1 MNIDIISV
9 GKLKEDYLK
18 SGINE
23 FLKRMNTYAK
33 ISITEIPDE
42 KAPENMSDAELERV
56 KSIEGQK
63 ILAKLKESSYVIALA
78 IEGKKLSSEAFAAQI
93 DKLMTDGYGD
103 ITFII
108 GGSNGLSDEVLSRA
122 QYLLSF
128 SKMTFPHQLLRLILM
143 EQIYRAFR
151 SMNNHPYHK

>member
-128 SKMTFPHQLLRLILM
+128 SKMTFPHQLMRLILM

-151 SMNNHPYHK
+151 IMNNHPYHK

>member
-63 ILAKLKESSYVIALA
+63 ILSKLKDSSYVMALA
-78 IEGKKLSSEAFAAQI
+78 IEGKQLSSEAYAAQI
-93 DKLMTDGYGD
+93 DKLMTDGYRD

-108 GGSNGLSDEVLSRA
+108 GGSNGLSNEVLSRA
-122 QYLLSF
+122 DYLLSF
-128 SKMTFPHQLLRLILM
+128 SKMTFPHQLMRLILM

-151 SMNNHPYHK
+151 IMNNHPYHK

>member
-56 KSIEGQK
+56 KSTEGQK

-78 IEGKKLSSEAFAAQI
+78 IEGKQLSSEAFAAQI

-128 SKMTFPHQLLRLILM
+128 SKMTFPHQLMRLILM

-151 SMNNHPYHK
+151 IMNNHPYHK

>member
-78 IEGKKLSSEAFAAQI
+78 IEGKQLSSEAFAAQI

-128 SKMTFPHQLLRLILM
+128 SKMTFPHQLMRLILM

-151 SMNNHPYHK
+151 NMNNHPYHK

>member
-78 IEGKKLSSEAFAAQI
+78 IEGKQLSSEAFAAQI

-128 SKMTFPHQLLRLILM
+128 SKMTFPHQLMRLILM

-151 SMNNHPYHK
+151 IMNNHPYHK